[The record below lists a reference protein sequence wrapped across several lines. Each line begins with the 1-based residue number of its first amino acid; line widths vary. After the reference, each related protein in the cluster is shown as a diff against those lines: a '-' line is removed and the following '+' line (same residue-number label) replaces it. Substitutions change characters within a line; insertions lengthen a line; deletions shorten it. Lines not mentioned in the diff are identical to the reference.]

1 MIRALAAALA
11 AALLA
16 LLVQTGRLHLLQR
29 DVARADQL
37 RAEANA
43 EAERLA
49 RRAQTAID
57 DRTRKATDAY
67 ITRQVAARGR
77 ADDLGGAYRS
87 LLDAIAAAGGTADD
101 PAAACRSAAGRAARC
116 EQLLAEGGGL
126 VAEGGKRVE
135 DLAAKVAGLQDHARA
150 VSAPA
155 SGAAGPAAEVP
166 LTP

>member
-29 DVARADQL
+29 EVARADQL

-77 ADDLGGAYRS
+77 ADSFDGAYRG
-87 LLDAIAAAGGTADD
+87 LLNAIAAAGGTADD
-101 PAAACRSAAGRAARC
+101 PAAACRADAERAARY
-116 EQLLAEGGGL
+116 QRLLAEAAGL
-126 VAEGGKRVE
+126 AVEGGKRVE

-150 VSAPA
+150 VSGPA